1 VSGVPDGI
9 DHIVHAVRDLD
20 AAGALYRRLG
30 FTVGARNRHD
40 WGTHNLVVQFPTA
53 FVELLEIGEP
63 EKIPPHRG
71 RFFSFGAFNRDYIKS
86 REGLSML
93 VGKSSDAREDAASF
107 ESAGISG
114 FDVFDFT
121 REGKRPDGSPVKVA
135 FSLAFARDP
144 SSPDLGFF
152 VCQHHYPENFW
163 NPDFQ
168 RHANGA
174 AGIPGVVMVADNP
187 TDHHIFL
194 KAFTGVSDLHSSSLG
209 VTARTGNGNIEI
221 MSPTA
226 FRDQFGTAPEVSGE
240 GMTLNAICFAVS
252 DIGHAEATLV
262 SGGIKPQRHVGRLVV
277 PPDQAFGATL
287 IFQSANKA

>member
-1 VSGVPDGI
+1 LPHGI

-40 WGTHNLVVQFPTA
+40 WGTHNLVVQFKTA

-63 EKIPPHRG
+63 EKIPPHRV
-71 RFFSFGAFNRDYIKS
+71 RFFSFGAFNRDYIRA

-93 VGKSSDAREDAASF
+93 VGKSSDAIADAASF
-107 ESAGISG
+107 EAAGISA
-114 FDVFDFT
+114 FDVFDFA

-163 NPDFQ
+163 NAKFQ
-168 RHANGA
+168 HHGNGA
-174 AGIPGVVMVADNP
+174 MGIPSVVMVADNP
-187 TDHHIFL
+187 TDHHFFL

-209 VTARTGNGNIEI
+209 ITARTENGDVEI
-221 MSPTA
+221 MSPVA
-226 FRDQFGTAPEVSGE
+226 FRDQFGVTAQVGE
-240 GMTLNAICFAVS
+240 GMTLNAIRFGVA
-252 DIGHAEATLV
+252 DIGHTEATLAA
-262 SGGIKPQRHVGRLVV
+262 GGIKPQLHVGRLVV

-287 IFQSANKA
+287 IFEAANKA

>member
-1 VSGVPDGI
+1 LPHGI

-40 WGTHNLVVQFPTA
+40 WGTHNLIVQFPSA

-63 EKIPPHRG
+63 DKIPPHRG
-71 RFFSFGAFNRDYIKS
+71 RFFSFGAFNRDYIAS

-93 VGKSSDAREDAASF
+93 VGKSSDAVADAASF
-107 ESAGISG
+107 EAAGISG
-114 FDVFDFT
+114 FDVFDFG
-121 REGKRPDGSPVKVA
+121 REGARPDGSPVKVA

-144 SSPDLGFF
+144 SSPNLGFF

-163 NPDFQ
+163 NPAFQ

-174 AGIPGVVMVADNP
+174 TAIPAVVMVADNP

-209 VTARTGNGNIEI
+209 ITARTENGDIEI
-221 MSPTA
+221 MSPIA
-226 FRDQFGTAPEVSGE
+226 FRDQFGVAPDVSGE
-240 GMTLNAICFAVS
+240 GMTLNAIRFAVA
-252 DIGHAEATLV
+252 DIEHAKATLAA
-262 SGGIKPQRHVGRLVV
+262 GGIKPQRHVGRLVV
-277 PPDQAFGATL
+277 PPGAAFGATL
-287 IFQSANKA
+287 IFEAAN

>member
-1 VSGVPDGI
+1 MRPRRI

-20 AAGALYRRLG
+20 AVGAFYRRLG

-40 WGTHNLVVQFPTA
+40 WGTHNLIVQFPTA

-63 EKIPPHRG
+63 GKIPPHSG
-71 RFFSFGAFNRDYIKS
+71 RFFSFGAFTRDFLKS

-93 VGKSSDAREDAASF
+93 VGKSSDARKDAASF
-107 ESAGISG
+107 EASGISG
-114 FDVFDFT
+114 FDVFDFS
-121 REGKRPDGSPVKVA
+121 REGKKPDGSPVKVA
-135 FSLAFARDP
+135 FSLTFARDP

-152 VCQHHYPENFW
+152 VCQQHYPENFW

-168 RHANGA
+168 HHVNGA
-174 AGIPGVVMVADNP
+174 AGMPGVVMVADNP

-194 KAFTGVSDLHSSSLG
+194 KAFTGMSDLHSSSLG
-209 VTARTGNGNIEI
+209 ITARTENGDIEI

-226 FRDQFGTAPEVSGE
+226 FHDQFGVTPEVSGE
-240 GMTLNAICFAVS
+240 GMTLNAIRFAIT
-252 DIGHAEATLV
+252 DIGHAEAMLV

-277 PPDQAFGATL
+277 PPGQAFGATL
-287 IFQSANKA
+287 IFQATN

>member
-1 VSGVPDGI
+1 M
-9 DHIVHAVRDLD
+9 HAVRDLD
-20 AAGALYRRLG
+20 AAGVLYRRLG

-40 WGTHNLVVQFPTA
+40 WGTHNLIVQFPSA

-63 EKIPPHRG
+63 EKVPPHDR
-71 RFFSFGAFNRDYIKS
+71 RFFSFGAFNRDYIAA

-93 VGKSSDAREDAASF
+93 VGKSFDARKDAASF
-107 ESAGISG
+107 ETAGISG
-114 FDVFDFT
+114 FDVFDFA
-121 REGKRPDGSPVKVA
+121 REGKRPDGSAVKLA

-174 AGIPGVVMVADNP
+174 SRIPGVVMVADNP

-194 KAFTGVSDLHSSSLG
+194 KAYTGVSDLHSSSLG
-209 VTARTGNGNIEI
+209 VTARTENGDIEI
-221 MSPTA
+221 MSPIA
-226 FRDQFGTAPEVSGE
+226 FRDQFGVTPQVSGE
-240 GMTLNAICFAVS
+240 GMSLNAIRFAVA
-252 DIGHAEATLV
+252 DIGHAEATLAA
-262 SGGIKPQRHVGRLVV
+262 GGIKPHRLVGRLVV
-277 PPDQAFGATL
+277 PPDAAFGATL
-287 IFQSANKA
+287 IFQAANRA

>member
-1 VSGVPDGI
+1 MPHGI

-40 WGTHNLVVQFPTA
+40 WGTHNLIVQFKSA

-63 EKIPPHRG
+63 EKIPPHAG
-71 RFFSFGAFNRDYIKS
+71 RFFSFGAFNRDYLAA

-93 VGKSSDAREDAASF
+93 VGKSLDARKDAASF
-107 ESAGISG
+107 EAAGISG
-114 FDVFDFT
+114 FDLFDFA
-121 REGKRPDGSPVKVA
+121 REGKRPDGSKVEVA

-144 SSPDLGFF
+144 SSPNLGFF
-152 VCQHHYPENFW
+152 VCQQHYPENFW
-163 NPDFQ
+163 NPAFQ
-168 RHANGA
+168 RHVNGV

-209 VTARTGNGNIEI
+209 ITARTENGDIEI
-221 MSPTA
+221 MSPVA
-226 FRDQFGTAPEVSGE
+226 FRDQFGVTPEVSGE
-240 GMTLNAICFAVS
+240 GMTLNAIRFAVA
-252 DIGHAEATLV
+252 DIGPAEAVLA
-262 SGGIKPQRHVGRLVV
+262 SGGIKPQYHVGRLVV
-277 PPDQAFGATL
+277 PPAQAFGATL
-287 IFQSANKA
+287 IFEAANKA

>member
-1 VSGVPDGI
+1 MPHGI

-40 WGTHNLVVQFPTA
+40 WGTHNLIVQFKTA
-53 FVELLEIGEP
+53 FAELLEIGEP
-63 EKIPPHRG
+63 EKIPPHSG
-71 RFFSFGAFNRDYIKS
+71 RFFSFGAFNRDYIRA

-93 VGKSSDAREDAASF
+93 VGKSSDAIGDAASF
-107 ESAGISG
+107 EAAGISG
-114 FDVFDFT
+114 FDVFDFS
-121 REGKRPDGSPVKVA
+121 REGKRPDGTGVKVA

-144 SSPDLGFF
+144 SSPNLGFF

-163 NPDFQ
+163 NPAFQ

-174 AGIPGVVMVADNP
+174 TGIPGVVMVADNP

-209 VTARTGNGNIEI
+209 ITAHTENGDIEI
-221 MSPTA
+221 MSPIA

-240 GMTLNAICFAVS
+240 GMTLNAMRFAVA
-252 DIGHAEATLV
+252 DIGHAEATLAA
-262 SGGIKPQRHVGRLVV
+262 GGIKPQRHVGRLVV
-277 PPDQAFGATL
+277 PPDAALGATL
-287 IFQSANKA
+287 IFEAAN

>member
-1 VSGVPDGI
+1 LPHGI

-40 WGTHNLVVQFPTA
+40 WGTHNLIVQFSTA

-63 EKIPPHRG
+63 GKIPPHSG
-71 RFFSFGAFNRDYIKS
+71 RFFSFGAFNRDYVKS

-93 VGKSSDAREDAASF
+93 VGKSSDARADAASF
-107 ESAGISG
+107 DAAGIAG
-114 FDVFDFT
+114 FDLFDFA

-144 SSPDLGFF
+144 SSPNLGFF
-152 VCQHHYPENFW
+152 VCQQHHPENFW
-163 NPDFQ
+163 NPAFQ

-174 AGIPGVVMVADNP
+174 TGIPAVVMVADNP

-194 KAFTGVSDLHSSSLG
+194 KAYTGVSDLHSSSLG
-209 VTARTGNGNIEI
+209 ITARTENGDIEI
-221 MSPTA
+221 MSPVA
-226 FRDQFGTAPEVSGE
+226 FRDQFGIAPEVSGE
-240 GMTLNAICFAVS
+240 GMTLNAIRFAVA
-252 DIGHAEATLV
+252 DIRHTDATLV
-262 SGGIKPQRHVGRLVV
+262 SGGIKPHQHVGRLVV
-277 PPDQAFGATL
+277 PPHQAFGATL
-287 IFQSANKA
+287 IFEAANKA

>member
-1 VSGVPDGI
+1 MPHGI

-40 WGTHNLVVQFPTA
+40 WGTHNLIVQFSTA

-63 EKIPPHRG
+63 EKILPHGR

-93 VGKSSDAREDAASF
+93 VGKSSDARADAACF
-107 ESAGISG
+107 EASGISG
-114 FDVFDFT
+114 FDVFDFA
-121 REGKRPDGSPVKVA
+121 REGKRPDGSAVKVA
-135 FSLAFARDP
+135 FSLAFARDK

-174 AGIPGVVMVADNP
+174 VGIPGVVMVADNP

-209 VTARTGNGNIEI
+209 ITARTENGDIEI

-226 FRDQFGTAPEVSGE
+226 FRDQFGGGSDVSGE
-240 GMTLNAICFAVS
+240 GMTLNAIRFTIA
-252 DIGHAEATLV
+252 DIGRAETTLV
-262 SGGIKPQRHVGRLVV
+262 SSGIKPQRHVGRLVV
-277 PPDQAFGATL
+277 PPEQAFGATL
-287 IFQSANKA
+287 IFEGAN

>member
-1 VSGVPDGI
+1 LPHGI

-30 FTVGARNRHD
+30 FTVGSRNRHD
-40 WGTHNLVVQFPTA
+40 WGTHNLIVQFPTV

-63 EKIPPHRG
+63 EKILPHG
-71 RFFSFGAFNRDYIKS
+71 SRFFSFGAFNQDYIKS

-93 VGKSSDAREDAASF
+93 VGKSSDARADAASF
-107 ESAGISG
+107 DAAGISG
-114 FDVFDFT
+114 FDVFDFA
-121 REGKRPDGSPVKVA
+121 REGKRPDGSAVKVA

-209 VTARTGNGNIEI
+209 ITARTENGDIEI

-226 FRDQFGTAPEVSGE
+226 FRDQFGGGPDVSGE
-240 GMTLNAICFAVS
+240 GMTLNAIRFTVA
-252 DIGHAEATLV
+252 DIGRAETTLV
-262 SGGIKPQRHVGRLVV
+262 SSGIKPQQHVGRLVV
-277 PPDQAFGATL
+277 PPEQAFGATL
-287 IFQSANKA
+287 IFEAAN

>member
-1 VSGVPDGI
+1 MPHGI

-30 FTVGARNRHD
+30 FTVGARNCHD
-40 WGTHNLVVQFPTA
+40 WGTHNLIVQFPTA

-63 EKIPPHRG
+63 EKIPPHDG
-71 RFFSFGAFNRDYIKS
+71 RFFSFGAFNRDYIAA

-93 VGKSSDAREDAASF
+93 VGKSFDARKDAASF
-107 ESAGISG
+107 EAAGISG
-114 FDVFDFT
+114 FDLFDFA
-121 REGKRPDGSPVKVA
+121 REGSRPDGSKVEVA

-152 VCQHHYPENFW
+152 VCQQHYPENFW

-168 RHANGA
+168 RHANTA

-209 VTARTGNGNIEI
+209 ITAHTANGDFEI

-226 FRDQFGTAPEVSGE
+226 FHDQFGVAPRVRGE
-240 GMTLNAICFAVS
+240 GMTLNAIRFSVS
-252 DIGHAEATLV
+252 DIGQAETALRD
-262 SGGIKPQRHVGRLVV
+262 GGIKPQRHVGRLVV
-277 PPDQAFGATL
+277 PPQAAFGATL
-287 IFQSANKA
+287 IFERANKA

>member
-1 VSGVPDGI
+1 LPHGI

-40 WGTHNLVVQFPTA
+40 WGTHNLIVQFPSA

-63 EKIPPHRG
+63 EKIPPHAG
-71 RFFSFGAFNRDYIKS
+71 RFFSFGAFNRDYIAS

-93 VGKSSDAREDAASF
+93 VGKSSDAKADAASF
-107 ESAGISG
+107 EAAGISG
-114 FDVFDFT
+114 FDVFDFA
-121 REGKRPDGSPVKVA
+121 RDGKKPDGSPVKVA

-144 SSPDLGFF
+144 SSPNLGFF
-152 VCQHHYPENFW
+152 VCQQHHPENFW
-163 NPDFQ
+163 NPAFQ

-174 AGIPGVVMVADNP
+174 AGISGVVMVADNP

-209 VTARTGNGNIEI
+209 ITARTENGDIEI
-221 MSPTA
+221 MSPIA
-226 FRDQFGTAPEVSGE
+226 FRDQFGVAPEVSGE
-240 GMTLNAICFAVS
+240 GMTLNAIRFAVA
-252 DIGHAEATLV
+252 DIAHAEAMLAA
-262 SGGIKPQRHVGRLVV
+262 GGVKPQRHVGRLVV
-277 PPDQAFGATL
+277 PPAQAFGATL
-287 IFQSANKA
+287 IFQAANKA

>member
-1 VSGVPDGI
+1 LPHGI

-20 AAGALYRRLG
+20 AAGVLYRHLG

-40 WGTHNLVVQFPTA
+40 WGTHNLIVQFPNA

-63 EKIPPHRG
+63 EKVPPHRG
-71 RFFSFGAFNRDYIKS
+71 RFFSFGAFNRDYIAA

-93 VGKSSDAREDAASF
+93 VGKSRDARADAASF
-107 ESAGISG
+107 EASGISG
-114 FDVFDFT
+114 FDVFDFA

-163 NPDFQ
+163 NPAFQ
-168 RHANGA
+168 HHANGA

-209 VTARTGNGNIEI
+209 ITARTESGDIEI

-240 GMTLNAICFAVS
+240 GMTLNAIRFAVA
-252 DIGHAEATLV
+252 DIGRAEATLA
-262 SGGIKPQRHVGRLVV
+262 SGGIKPQQHVGRLVV
-277 PPDQAFGATL
+277 PPEQAFGATL
-287 IFQSANKA
+287 IFEAAN

>member
-1 VSGVPDGI
+1 MPHGI

-40 WGTHNLVVQFPTA
+40 WGTHNLIVQFKTA
-53 FVELLEIGEP
+53 FAELLEIGEP
-63 EKIPPHRG
+63 EKIPPHSG
-71 RFFSFGAFNRDYIKS
+71 RFFSFGAFNRDYIRA

-93 VGKSSDAREDAASF
+93 VGKSSDAIGDAASF
-107 ESAGISG
+107 EAAGISG
-114 FDVFDFT
+114 FDVFDFS
-121 REGKRPDGSPVKVA
+121 REGKRPDGTGVKVA

-144 SSPDLGFF
+144 SSPNLGFF

-163 NPDFQ
+163 NPAFQ

-174 AGIPGVVMVADNP
+174 TGIPGVVMVADNP
-187 TDHHIFL
+187 TDRHIFL

-209 VTARTGNGNIEI
+209 ITAHTENGDIEI
-221 MSPTA
+221 MSPIA

-240 GMTLNAICFAVS
+240 GMTLNAMRFAVA
-252 DIGHAEATLV
+252 DIGHAEATLAA
-262 SGGIKPQRHVGRLVV
+262 GGIKPQRHVGRLVV
-277 PPDQAFGATL
+277 PPDAALGATL
-287 IFQSANKA
+287 IFEAAN

>member
-1 VSGVPDGI
+1 MPDGI

-40 WGTHNLVVQFPTA
+40 WGTHNLIVQFPTA

-63 EKIPPHRG
+63 EKIPPHHG
-71 RFFSFGAFNRDYIKS
+71 RSFSFGAFNRDYVAA

-93 VGKSSDAREDAASF
+93 VGKSFDARKDAESF
-107 ESAGISG
+107 EAAGISG
-114 FDVFDFT
+114 FDLFDFA
-121 REGKRPDGSPVKVA
+121 REGKRPDGSKVEVA

-152 VCQHHYPENFW
+152 VCQQHHPENFW
-163 NPDFQ
+163 NPAFQ
-168 RHANGA
+168 RHPNTAS
-174 AGIPGVVMVADNP
+174 GIPGVVMVADNP

-209 VTARTGNGNIEI
+209 ITAHTASGDFEI

-226 FRDQFGTAPEVSGE
+226 FHDQFGVAPRVRGE
-240 GMTLNAICFAVS
+240 GMTLNAIRFSVS
-252 DIGHAEATLV
+252 DIGQAETTLT

-277 PPDQAFGATL
+277 PPEAALGATL
-287 IFQSANKA
+287 IFERANKA

>member
-1 VSGVPDGI
+1 VPHGI

-40 WGTHNLVVQFPTA
+40 WGTHNLIVQFPTA

-63 EKIPPHRG
+63 AKIPPHHG
-71 RFFSFGAFNRDYIKS
+71 RFFSFGAFNRDYIGA

-93 VGKSSDAREDAASF
+93 VGKSSDARADAASF
-107 ESAGISG
+107 EASGISG
-114 FDVFDFT
+114 FDVFNFA

-144 SSPDLGFF
+144 SSPNLGFF
-152 VCQHHYPENFW
+152 VCQQHHPENFW
-163 NPDFQ
+163 NPSFQ
-168 RHANGA
+168 NHANGA
-174 AGIPGVVMVADNP
+174 RGIPAVVMVADNP

-209 VTARTGNGNIEI
+209 ITARTENGDIEI

-226 FRDQFGTAPEVSGE
+226 FRDQFGVTPEVSGE
-240 GMTLNAICFAVS
+240 GMTLNAIRFAVA
-252 DIGHAEATLV
+252 DIGRAEATIAA
-262 SGGIKPQRHVGRLVV
+262 GGIAPQRHVGRLVV
-277 PPDQAFGATL
+277 PPEKAFGATL
-287 IFQSANKA
+287 IFEAAN

>member
-1 VSGVPDGI
+1 MPDGI

-40 WGTHNLVVQFPTA
+40 WGTHNLIVQFPTA

-63 EKIPPHRG
+63 EKVPPHG
-71 RFFSFGAFNRDYIKS
+71 ERFFSFGAFNRDYIAA

-93 VGKSSDAREDAASF
+93 VGKSFDARKDAASF
-107 ESAGISG
+107 EAAGISG
-114 FDVFDFT
+114 FDVFDFA

-135 FSLAFARDP
+135 FSLAFARDA
-144 SSPDLGFF
+144 SSPNLGFF
-152 VCQHHYPENFW
+152 VCQHHHPENFW

-174 AGIPGVVMVADNP
+174 SRIPGVVMVADNP

-194 KAFTGVSDLHSSSLG
+194 KAYTGVTDLHSSSLG
-209 VTARTGNGNIEI
+209 ITARTANGDIEI
-221 MSPTA
+221 MSPIA
-226 FRDQFGTAPEVSGE
+226 FRDQFSVAAQVSGE
-240 GMTLNAICFAVS
+240 GMTLNAIRFAVA
-252 DIGHAEATLV
+252 DIAHAEATLAT
-262 SGGIKPQRHVGRLVV
+262 SGIKPQRHVGRLVV
-277 PPDQAFGATL
+277 PPGHAFGATL
-287 IFQSANKA
+287 IFEPANKA